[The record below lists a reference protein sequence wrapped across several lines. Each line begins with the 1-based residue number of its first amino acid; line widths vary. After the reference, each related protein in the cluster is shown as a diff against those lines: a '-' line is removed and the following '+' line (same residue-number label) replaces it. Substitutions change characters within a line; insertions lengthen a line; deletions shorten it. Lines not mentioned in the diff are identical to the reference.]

1 MRLLAKGGF
10 AGFTTNAVAET
21 AGVSI
26 GTLYQYFANKEAVL
40 DALADREMA
49 RLSERVLVVFNDPA
63 EIALEERIRRIIG
76 AVASSYGSQ
85 RQVHR
90 LLIEYSFRQGG
101 GRLAPLVEKLIVL
114 LTEEGRP
121 SGARHLGPLPH
132 AEAFVLT
139 HAFAGVIRG
148 TILSHE
154 TTPASPAAIEDAL
167 TRLIVGFARQGK
179 PAD

>member
-26 GTLYQYFANKEAVL
+26 GTLYQYFANKEAIL

-63 EIALEERIRRIIG
+63 DIPLEDRIRRIIG
-76 AVASSYGSQ
+76 AVASSYGGQ

-90 LLIEYSFRQGG
+90 LLLEYSLRHGG

-114 LTEEGRP
+114 LTEEGGP
-121 SGARHLGPLPH
+121 AGAQHIGPLPH

-139 HAFAGVIRG
+139 HAFAGVIRSM
-148 TILSHE
+148 ILSQE
-154 TTPASPAAIEDAL
+154 ATLASPADIEDAL
-167 TRLIVGFARQGK
+167 TRLIVGFPRRS
-179 PAD
+179 DD